1 MFITSAYSASKV
13 PYAAHCVIKIE
24 CSSQPLRE
32 PIHYRRGRYRLEG
45 AGDLLSLA
53 GLSCF
58 FLATKELICKES
70 FLAFKRP
77 WLRFRLGL
85 SLPCVGVESFN
96 QRLLC
101 LKPYA
106 LAAALAFT

>member
-1 MFITSAYSASKV
+1 MTLAASSRSNVRSQSLRASLITAEAGIDLKA
-13 PYAAHCVIKIE
+13 PEICV
-24 CSSQPLRE
+24 
-32 PIHYRRGRYRLEG
+32 RLLG
-45 AGDLLSLA
+45 FHV
-53 GLSCF
+53 F

-70 FLAFKRP
+70 FFAFKRP